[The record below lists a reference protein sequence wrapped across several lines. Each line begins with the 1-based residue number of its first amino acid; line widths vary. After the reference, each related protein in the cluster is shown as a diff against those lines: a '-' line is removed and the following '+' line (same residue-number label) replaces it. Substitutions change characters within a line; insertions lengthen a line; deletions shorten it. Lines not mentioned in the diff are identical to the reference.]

1 MEFGASGRRWDR
13 MSLLSSLPTESSSQ
27 TAPITASDISA
38 VLIAPNIVHVIYVSD
53 DRGRRALRS
62 SLWLWTTAGW
72 RLYFHQGT
80 LTADDKLTR

>member
-1 MEFGASGRRWDR
+1 MEFGASGRRWGR
-13 MSLLSSLPTESSSQ
+13 MSLLSSLPTESSQ